1 MILQALTRYYETLLE
16 DERIAPPYYAKA
28 NISFGIYLRENGEF
42 MQLLPLRE
50 VVARA
55 NKQTERPKALDT
67 PVGEVKAVGIVSN
80 FLWDSANYLLG
91 LDTKGNAKRTLECFN
106 AAKELHLHILDG
118 LPGKTASSIRAYFAS
133 WQPANAAEHP
143 AIKQYIPDLMAGCN
157 LVFCG
162 LENAYAFEEP
172 EIRDAWERYC
182 KETENTYRSQCL
194 ITGKLDQPI
203 ENTHPKIKG
212 VAGGQA
218 VGTSLVSFN
227 GQAYES
233 YGHEDRLKT
242 GQGYNSPVS
251 EYAAFAY
258 TSALNALIADFD
270 HRMSL
275 DGDTVVCWA
284 ETGEEQYQDAF
295 NDLTNPRAKTENDV
309 SKTLR
314 SIVNGQMSDLPNFKP
329 ETPFYVLCLSP
340 NAARVSVR
348 FFLRDTFGKIAENL
362 VAHYKRL
369 DIDMAPNEWPYLS
382 LYWLLKETVPTGSKD
397 DAASPLLA
405 GATMR
410 AILSGAPYPEM
421 LFSSILIRIRADRK
435 VNRARAATIKAYLTQ
450 NIAPKHPK
458 YEEVLQVALNEQ
470 SELKP
475 YVLGRLFALLER
487 AQENANPNINA
498 TITDRFFDSAS
509 ATPKLAFP
517 TLLKLNRHHLVKDE
531 NRGRSINVEKGIMNI
546 VDKLEA
552 EDDPYPA
559 RLTLE
564 EQGLFI
570 LGYYHQK
577 QARYTKKTDSEK
589 EN

>member
-16 DERIAPPYYAKA
+16 EERIAPPYYAKA
-28 NISFGIYLRENGEF
+28 NISFGIYLRENGEI

-50 VVARA
+50 EVIRG
-55 NKQTERPKALDT
+55 NKKSDRPKPLDA

-91 LDTKGNAKRTLECFN
+91 LDTKGNAKRTMECFD
-106 AAKELHLHILDG
+106 AAKELHLRILDG
-118 LPGKTASSIRAYFAS
+118 LSCKTARAIRAYFS
-133 WQPANAAEHP
+133 TWNQENAAEHP
-143 AIKQYIPDLMAGCN
+143 AIMQYIPDLMAGCN

-162 LENAYAFEEP
+162 LDSPYAFEES
-172 EIRDAWERYC
+172 EIRKSWERYC
-182 KETENTYRSQCL
+182 KETESTFRSQCL
-194 ITGKLDQPI
+194 VTGLPDQPI
-203 ENTHPKIKG
+203 ENVHPKIKG
-212 VAGGQA
+212 VKGGQA

-227 GQAYES
+227 GFAYES
-233 YGHEDRLKT
+233 YGQT
-242 GQGYNSPVS
+242 QSYNAPVS

-258 TSALNALIADFD
+258 TSALNSLIADFD

-284 ETGEEQYQDAF
+284 ETGEEQYQNAF
-295 NDLTNPRAKTENDV
+295 NDLTNPRAKTEKDV
-309 SKTLR
+309 SETLR
-314 SIVNGQMSDLPNFKP
+314 CIVNGQMADLPNFHP

-348 FFLRDTFGKIAENL
+348 FFLRDTFGTIAENL

-369 DIDMAPNEWPYLS
+369 EIDMAPGEWPYLS
-382 LYWLLKETVPTGSKD
+382 LYWMLKETVPPGSND

-410 AILSGAPYPEM
+410 AILSGAPYPTM

-435 VNRARAATIKAYLTQ
+435 VNRARAATIKAYLIH
-450 NIAPKHPK
+450 NIVPKHPN

-475 YVLGRLFALLER
+475 YVLGRLFSLLEQ
-487 AQENANPNINA
+487 AQESALGLKNA
-498 TITDRFFDSAS
+498 TITDRYFDSAS

-517 TLLKLNRHHLVKDE
+517 TLLKLNRHHLAKDE
-531 NRGRSINVEKGIMNI
+531 SWGWKYERQIGELLT
-546 VDKLEA
+546 KLEA
-552 EDDPYPA
+552 ENDPYPA

-577 QARYTKKTDSEK
+577 QARYAKKAESEK
-589 EN
+589 ENQTNEQC

>member
-1 MILQALTRYYETLLE
+1 VILQALTRYYETLLE
-16 DERIAPPYYAKA
+16 DERIAPRYYTVADV
-28 NISFGIYLRENGEF
+28 SFGLQLDREGNLIGI
-42 MQLLPLRE
+42 LHLKIPT
-50 VVARA
+50 ARGKKTVEIPQQMLVPEQKTKSGTKPPA
-55 NKQTERPKALDT
+55 
-67 PVGEVKAVGIVSN
+67 N
-80 FLWDSANYLLG
+80 FLCDNAAFMLG
-91 LDTKGNAKRTLECFN
+91 LDTKDKPEQALMYYQT
-106 AAKELHLHILDG
+106 AKETHFRLLEG
-118 LPGKTASSIRAYFAS
+118 VAGF
-133 WQPANAAEHP
+133 AAE
-143 AIKQYIPDLMAGCN
+143 AIRQFFHKWSP
-157 LVFCG
+157 
-162 LENAYAFEEP
+162 ENASTNMHIVPILKDLTRGGQFVFILADGTYAQNDS
-172 EIRDAWERYC
+172 EIKEAWE
-182 KETENTYRSQCL
+182 KFNIENESSVRMQCL
-194 ITGKLDQPI
+194 VTGAVDSPI
-203 ENTHPKIKG
+203 APTHPKIWNLDPSQIF
-212 VAGGQA
+212 GG
-218 VGTSLVSFN
+218 SLVSFN
-227 GQAYES
+227 DYAYES
-233 YGHEDRLKT
+233 YGHEMRLKT
-242 GQGYNSPVS
+242 GQCFNSPVS

-258 TSALNALIADFD
+258 TTALNQLLSDYPRRIP
-270 HRMSL
+270 L
-275 DGDTVVCWA
+275 DGDTVICWA
-284 ETGEEQYQDAF
+284 ETGEEQYQNAF
-295 NDLTNPRAKTENDV
+295 VSLTNPREKTENDV

-314 SIVNGQMSDLPNFKP
+314 SIINGQMADLPNFKP

-369 DIDMAPNEWPYLS
+369 EIEMAPNESLYLS
-382 LYWLLKETVPTGSKD
+382 IDDLLEATVREKSD
-397 DAASPLLA
+397 DKAASPLLA

-421 LFSSILIRIRADRK
+421 LYSSILIRIRADRK

-475 YVLGRLFALLER
+475 YVLGRLFSLLEQ
-487 AQENANPNINA
+487 AQESALGLKNA
-498 TITDRFFDSAS
+498 TITDRYFDSAS

-517 TLLKLNRHHLVKDE
+517 TLLKLNRHHLAKDE
-531 NRGRSINVEKGIMNI
+531 SWGRRYEKQIGELLS
-546 VDKLEA
+546 KLEA
-552 EDDPYPA
+552 EDDPHPA